1 MKPGKNLSYKRSFST
16 HVGLCLLLGGMVGL
30 GCEAPPGDE
39 PAIEESVQLLS
50 GDNLGGSNLAGSNLA
65 GSNLA
70 GTNLGGAN
78 LGGSNLA
85 GSNLGGSNLAGTN
98 LGGNNLAGSNMA
110 GSNLAGSNL
119 AGSNL
124 AGSNLAG
131 SNLAGSNLAGSNLA
145 GSNLAG
151 NDISGTNLGSGN
163 LVGATTGSNIYG
175 IPGAVT
181 GMLYSGEDLRPRTS
195 QCVVMGIG
203 STAFA
208 KLLGQ
213 QSASS
218 RIYTAVGKLPWGF
231 ASSSGGSTVLDAW
244 EAVVW
249 GDTTYCV
256 FIVTAPRQT
265 TTWAGVAGFIKA
277 IFRWTAPPGQS
288 MDISGIEASGVYD
301 ATRSTS
307 IYTYTG
313 MMGTAAKFR
322 AGLIPPK
329 NYLAGE
335 LAFVSA
341 TTNNIAVKVDFASWI
356 VDYQAKGMV
365 LGNVEPSLPAPYA
378 EAVYSALE
386 NTDGTV
392 QIAVG
397 PGAAVIDPRLLVVS
411 DNNFQLVFAW
421 AAYTQYGLKK
431 PVPRRCAGALF
442 LKAQY
447 NQPVAAGKCDT
458 GVVWS
463 DLTSSLPG
471 VAKWSTVSGTTAP
484 MNSYMLMDSP
494 TTNTVFQRKV
504 GYVYKTVLS
513 ETYTHLWEKNYD

>member
-1 MKPGKNLSYKRSFST
+1 MKPGKNSSHRQSFST
-16 HVGLCLLLGGMVGL
+16 HVGLCLLLGGMATV
-30 GCEAPPGDE
+30 GCEAPADE
-39 PAIEESVQLLS
+39 PAIEQSVQLLS

-98 LGGNNLAGSNMA
+98 LGGNNLAGSNLA

-124 AGSNLAG
+124 AGNNLAG

-151 NDISGTNLGSGN
+151 NNISGTNLGSTN
-163 LVGATTGSNIYG
+163 LAGATTGSNIYNV
-175 IPGAVT
+175 PGAVT
-181 GMLYSGEDLRPRTS
+181 GMLYSGEDLRPKTS

-256 FIVTAPRQT
+256 FILTAPKAT
-265 TTWAGVAGFIKA
+265 NWAGVAGFIKA

-313 MMGTAAKFR
+313 MMGAAAKFR

-365 LGNVEPSLPAPYA
+365 LGNVEPALPAPYA

-386 NTDGTV
+386 NTDGTI
-392 QIAVG
+392 QITVG
-397 PGAAVIDPRLLVVS
+397 PGAAATNAGSLLLS
-411 DNNFQLVFAW
+411 DNNWQLYYAW
-421 AAYTQYGLKK
+421 NLAAHLGKK
-431 PVPRRCAGALF
+431 IVPRRCAGALF
-442 LKAQY
+442 LKAEV
-447 NQPVAAGKCDT
+447 NQAVPAGKCDN
-458 GVVWS
+458 GVLWS
-463 DLTSSLPG
+463 GLSGNLPG
-471 VAKWSTVSGTTAP
+471 ATKWSTVSGTTAP

-494 TTNTVFQRKV
+494 TATTAFQRKV
-504 GYVYKTVLS
+504 GSVYKTVLS
-513 ETYTHLWEKNYD
+513 ETYTHLWERNYD